1 MKKKI
6 SLFILCGIVLLGV
19 CGCVFEKE
27 TDGSVDTTYNCSIL
41 NNVNMTIN
49 NYDGNIYAITND
61 GKLYEFG
68 NYSDGTNCKKVDS
81 NLKFTKIINDNLV
94 DDQNKLYKIYQREI
108 KKVESY
114 NDDYKRFIDDIN
126 IIKTHRINIDES
138 NGKNIYAVLKNDGI
152 IYLDN
157 NETYISFNNEK
168 ILDFSQENDNFI
180 TWIKTNKAYYI
191 RRVKDKKCNEYDDIE
206 CEYEFQKDEELTK
219 QYDEISFI
227 KWCSNKTKCDYVL
240 KNGRVI
246 Q

>member
-1 MKKKI
+1 MKNKI

-19 CGCVFEKE
+19 CGCAFEKE
-27 TDGSVDTTYNCSIL
+27 TDGSVKKTYNCSIL
-41 NNVNMTIN
+41 NTVNMAIN

-68 NYSDGTNCKKVDS
+68 NHSDGTNCKEVDS

-94 DDQNKLYKIYQREI
+94 DDQNKLYIIYQREI

-126 IIKTHRINIDES
+126 IIKAHRISVDE
-138 NGKNIYAVLKNDGI
+138 NIYAVLKNDGI

-168 ILDFSQENDNFI
+168 ILDFDVYDSSI
-180 TWIKTNKAYYI
+180 IWIKTNKAYYI
-191 RRVKDKKCNEYDDIE
+191 RRVKDTKCYEYDDIE
-206 CEYEFQKDEELTK
+206 CEYEFQKM
-219 QYDEISFI
+219 
-227 KWCSNKTKCDYVL
+227 
-240 KNGRVI
+240 KN
-246 Q
+246 